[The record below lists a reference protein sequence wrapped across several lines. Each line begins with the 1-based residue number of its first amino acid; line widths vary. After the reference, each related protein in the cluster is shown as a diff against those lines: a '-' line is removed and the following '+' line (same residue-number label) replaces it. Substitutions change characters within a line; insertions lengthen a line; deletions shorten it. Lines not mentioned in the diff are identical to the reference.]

1 MIHAD
6 ITSHMDLVLEEQ
18 RQTDI
23 FRIDMQIFNKMFQS
37 YSISKKILHCMK
49 KVCFTNFLFHTTVK

>member
-18 RQTDI
+18 TQTDI
-23 FRIDMQIFNKMFQS
+23 FSIDMQIFNKMFQS
-37 YSISKKILHCMK
+37 YSISKKNLHCMK
-49 KVCFTNFLFHTTVK
+49 KVCFY